1 MERLPVREGL
11 EIYGWW
17 CIMPSHIHMII
28 GSKKEKLEDIVRN
41 IKKYTSVILKTTIK
55 NNNLESSKE

>member
-1 MERLPVREGL
+1 
-11 EIYGWW
+11 
-17 CIMPSHIHMII
+17 MPSHIHMII